1 MIHFFDFVIKYC
13 IILFDFIHHAV
24 INDYYQIMPCY
35 ELNGIRP
42 VVKEGAYVHP
52 LAVLI
57 GDVLVHENCF
67 VAPHAVMR
75 GDFGRLILGPGAN
88 LQEHCCMHAFPNTDT
103 IVEEN
108 GHIGHGAILH
118 GCTIKKNALVGM
130 NSTIMDNAIIGEN
143 SIVAANS
150 FVKAGFEI
158 NPNSLAAGSPAKIVR
173 ELSDEEITWKSQ
185 GTTEYQHLA
194 QAYLDSL
201 VEVQADRHIDD
212 NRPRMQQSNFGTKPK

>member
-1 MIHFFDFVIKYC
+1 MLC
-13 IILFDFIHHAV
+13 FIESEHLLLIV
-24 INDYYQIMPCY
+24 KDITYFQMPYY
-35 ELNGIRP
+35 ELNGLRP
-42 VVKEGAYVHP
+42 VVKPGAYVHP

-57 GDVLVHENCF
+57 GDVIVHENCF

-88 LQEHCCMHAFPNTDT
+88 LQDNCCMHGFPGTDT

-118 GCTIKKNALVGM
+118 GCIIKKNALVGM

-150 FVKAGFEI
+150 FVKANFEVAA
-158 NPNSLAAGSPAKIVR
+158 NSLAAGSPAKLLR
-173 ELSDEEITWKSQ
+173 ELREEEIAWKTQ
-185 GTTEYQHLA
+185 GTVEYQDLA
-194 QAYLDSL
+194 KAYLAGL
-201 VEVQADRHIDD
+201 QEVEPDTQVHAG
-212 NRPRMQQSNFGTKPK
+212 RPRNEHSSFSAKPK

>member
-1 MIHFFDFVIKYC
+1 
-13 IILFDFIHHAV
+13 
-24 INDYYQIMPCY
+24 MPYY

-42 VVKEGAYVHP
+42 VVKPGAYVHP

-57 GDVLVHENCF
+57 GDVIVHENCF

-88 LQEHCCMHAFPNTDT
+88 LQDNCCMHGFPGTDT

-118 GCTIKKNALVGM
+118 GCVVKQNALVGM
-130 NSTIMDNAIIGEN
+130 NSTIMDNAIIGAN

-150 FVKAGFEI
+150 FVKANFEVEA
-158 NPNSLAAGSPAKIVR
+158 NSLVAGSPAKLIR
-173 ELSDEEITWKSQ
+173 ELREEEITWKSQ
-185 GTTEYQHLA
+185 GTAEYQALA
-194 QAYLDSL
+194 KTYLTSL
-201 VEVQADRHIDD
+201 REVEPDTELSADRARNEH
-212 NRPRMQQSNFGTKPK
+212 SAFKVKPQ